1 MDTEISRV
9 QRWQVATH
17 VEITRVMVTS
27 FIVVDV
33 TVIMITSFLIFKTVF
48 INFRVLE
55 GRNSQVDIV
64 TGDDSTADEATED
77 STVRGGEVYPKG

>member
-1 MDTEISRV
+1 
-9 QRWQVATH
+9 
-17 VEITRVMVTS
+17 MVTTI
-27 FIVVDV
+27 IVVDV
-33 TVIMITSFLIFKTVF
+33 IVMIIPFLFFRTVS

-55 GRNSQVDIV
+55 GRNGQVDIV